1 MTDHSGQYFG
11 RYYLAERL
19 GEGGMAVVYKAY
31 DTRLERDV
39 AIKIIRREAF
49 SEEALDEVLK
59 RFEREAKS
67 LAKLSHPNIVKVHD
81 FGEHEGSPYLVMEY
95 LPGGTLKKL
104 LGEPIPWQYAVKLI
118 LPVARGVAYV
128 HQRGVLHRDI
138 KPANVLIT
146 ESGEPMLS
154 DFGIAK
160 LLEGKQTT
168 VLTESGMAIG
178 TPEYMSPEQWTGTTS
193 PFSDQYSLG
202 VVLYEM
208 VTGRKPYEADTPGA
222 ILIKQVT
229 EPLPNPSKFISDLP
243 YSVENI
249 LIKALAREPE
259 NRYKD
264 VDAFIAALDGLDVN
278 VPIAPTIEDEK
289 VIQES
294 QLSPHQELVISVPA
308 EMPEQDAGET
318 VGGIDIVDETKKGEE
333 FPLSLKPIR
342 QKPFPVKFSRRWIGM
357 FFGGLV
363 VALVA
368 WLGLPMTKGWFAPL
382 PEPTMTATIQIQAS
396 PTKSNVSAM
405 ATETLSPT
413 VVPTRTL
420 APSLTPIPSDITDSK
435 GVEMVLVSSVA
446 LFEMGG
452 DGGDGDERPPHMVF
466 LDNYYIDKYEVTNAL
481 YKMCVEAKACVPPT
495 NTGRFNNPLYAQHP
509 VVYVDW
515 NMSRTFCEWRGA
527 RLPTEAE
534 WEKAARS
541 LNGGG
546 YPWGWGE
553 NNTYADFKQEPGDTK
568 PVGSYPQGVSPY
580 GAYDMAGNV
589 YEWVADWYS
598 ASYYAVSPARNPT
611 GPESGEY
618 RVLRGGTWCYDGKC
632 QLASTIREG
641 YAPSNSWNSVGFRC
655 AKSVP

>member
-31 DTRLERDV
+31 DTRLERNV

-104 LGEPIPWQYAVKLI
+104 LGEPIPWHDAVNLI
-118 LPVARGVAYV
+118 LPVARGVAYA
-128 HQRGVLHRDI
+128 HKRGVLHRDI

-146 ESGEPMLS
+146 DSREPMLS

-202 VVLYEM
+202 IVLYEM

-229 EPLPNPSKFISDLP
+229 EPLPSPSKFVPDLP
-243 YSVENI
+243 DPVVHT
-249 LIKALAREPE
+249 LIKALEREPG
-259 NRYKD
+259 NRYAD
-264 VDAFIAALDGLDVN
+264 VDALIAALEGFRMGV
-278 VPIAPTIEDEK
+278 PTIPAVDVENVFKETQVFPQQK
-289 VIQES
+289 
-294 QLSPHQELVISVPA
+294 SVGMVTPA
-308 EMPEQDAGET
+308 QDADKVMGELDA
-318 VGGIDIVDETKKGEE
+318 IDETRKIGE
-333 FPLSLKPIR
+333 PSLSIASVVR
-342 QKPFPVKFSRRWIGM
+342 KPFPFKFSRRRMGLL
-357 FFGGLV
+357 FGGLTV
-363 VALVA
+363 VLVA
-368 WLGLPMTKGWFAPL
+368 WLGFPVIKDWFASA
-382 PEPTMTATIQIQAS
+382 PEPTMAATIQIQAS
-396 PTKSNVSAM
+396 PTKLYVPTM

-413 VVPTRTL
+413 LVPTRTL
-420 APSLTPIPSDITDSK
+420 VPSLTPIPPEITDSK
-435 GVEMVLVSSVA
+435 GVEMVLVPSSTG
-446 LFEMGG
+446 FEMGTELQ
-452 DGGDGDERPPHMVF
+452 DGDERPPHTVF
-466 LDNYYIDKYEVTNAL
+466 LDAYYFDKYEVTNAL
-481 YKMCVEAKACVPPT
+481 YKICVEAGACRLPT
-495 NTGRFNNPLYAQHP
+495 STGRYNNSQYAQHP

-515 NMSRTFCEWRGA
+515 NMSQTYCEWRDA

-534 WEKAARS
+534 WEKAAR
-541 LNGGG
+541 GTDGRG
-546 YPWGWGE
+546 YPWGWTQSS
-553 NNTYADFKQEPGDTK
+553 TYADFSQEPSDTK

-580 GAYDMAGNV
+580 GAFDMADNA
-589 YEWVADWYS
+589 YEWVGDWYS
-598 ASYYAVSPARNPT
+598 AGYYAVSPRQNPM
-611 GPESGEY
+611 GPEIGEY

-632 QLASTIREG
+632 DLGSTIRDG
-641 YAPSNSWNSVGFRC
+641 YDPSNSWNIVGFRC
-655 AKSVP
+655 AKSAP

>member
-31 DTRLERDV
+31 DTRLERNV

-49 SEEALDEVLK
+49 SEETLDEVLK

-104 LGEPIPWQYAVKLI
+104 LGEPIPWHDAVNLI
-118 LPVARGVAYV
+118 LPVARGVAYA

-146 ESGEPMLS
+146 DSGEPMLS

-193 PFSDQYSLG
+193 LFSDQYSLG
-202 VVLYEM
+202 IVLYEM

-229 EPLPNPSKFISDLP
+229 EPLPSPSKFVPDLP
-243 YSVENI
+243 DPVVHI
-249 LIKALAREPE
+249 LIKALEREPE
-259 NRYKD
+259 NRYAD
-264 VDAFIAALDGLDVN
+264 VDALIAALDGLRMGVTTTPAVDVEN
-278 VPIAPTIEDEK
+278 VIKETQVFPRQK
-289 VIQES
+289 
-294 QLSPHQELVISVPA
+294 SVEMVTPA
-308 EMPEQDAGET
+308 QDADKVMGELDS
-318 VGGIDIVDETKKGEE
+318 IDETRKIGE
-333 FPLSLKPIR
+333 PLLPVASVVR
-342 QKPFPVKFSRRWIGM
+342 KPFPFKFSRRGM
-357 FFGGLV
+357 GLLFGGLTV
-363 VALVA
+363 VLVA
-368 WLGLPMTKGWFAPL
+368 WLGFPVVKDLFAPV
-382 PEPTMTATIQIQAS
+382 PKPTVTATIQFQAS
-396 PTKSNVSAM
+396 PIIPSDPIV

-413 VVPTRTL
+413 LVPTRTL
-420 APSLTPIPSDITDSK
+420 IPSLTPIPRNITDSK

-446 LFEMGG
+446 SFEMGTEMQ
-452 DGGDGDERPPHMVF
+452 DGDERPPHMVF

-481 YKMCVEAKACVPPT
+481 YKLCVETKACIPPT
-495 NTGRFNNPLYAQHP
+495 NTGRFNNPLYSQHP

-515 NMSRTFCEWRGA
+515 NMSQTYCEWRSA

-534 WEKAARS
+534 WEKAAKS

-546 YPWGWGE
+546 YPWGWDE
-553 NNTYADFKQEPGDTK
+553 NNTYADFKQIPGDTK
-568 PVGSYPQGVSPY
+568 PVGSYPLGVSPY
-580 GAYDMAGNV
+580 GGYDMAGNV

-618 RVLRGGTWCYDGKC
+618 RVLRGGTWCYDGRC
-632 QLASTIREG
+632 QLNSTIREG
-641 YAPSNSWNSVGFRC
+641 YDPSNSWNSVGFRC
-655 AKSVP
+655 AKSIP